1 MRTNSFFLGTKQ
13 IGRAT
18 AFDFAAVELNGA
30 NAGGSGLSINAS
42 NVEVKGLVINRFG
55 STGIFIFFDGS
66 DSVIEGNFIG
76 TDPSG
81 TQSLVG
87 NNTGVGVFGGG
98 ANTIGGREPAAHN
111 LISGNFHG
119 LTIASNEENT
129 IQGNLIGT
137 NKDGTNNLGNSV
149 AVVSIASSNNIVGSA
164 AGDNDL
170 DSNLIAFNG
179 DQGVRIGSGTGNR
192 ILNNRIY
199 SNGKL
204 GIDLVGGREACKTS
218 PVSPPPR
225 PKAPRPP

>member
-18 AFDFAAVELNGA
+18 AFAFAAVELNGA

-66 DSVIEGNFIG
+66 DSVIEGNFKG

-87 NNTGVGVFGGG
+87 NNTGGGVFGG
-98 ANTIGGREPAAHN
+98 ANTIGGREAAAHN

-129 IQGNLIGT
+129 I
-137 NKDGTNNLGNSV
+137 
-149 AVVSIASSNNIVGSA
+149 
-164 AGDNDL
+164 
-170 DSNLIAFNG
+170 
-179 DQGVRIGSGTGNR
+179 
-192 ILNNRIY
+192 
-199 SNGKL
+199 
-204 GIDLVGGREACKTS
+204 
-218 PVSPPPR
+218 
-225 PKAPRPP
+225 